1 MSGFDVA
8 QYLSMIIYIFLNMAY
23 LLSTIQTFSSLYIS
37 ISCFDVDESFKLI
50 MYIFNVTYL
59 FLILQTI
66 LYKIG
71 SKIIAVE

>member
-37 ISCFDVDESFKLI
+37 MSCFDVDESFKLI